1 MNTIITETTDAGEM
15 PVDIYQKLA
24 NDRILFINDYIDD
37 RLATDIV
44 ASLMLKDSEDQ
55 DSKITLFINSPGGS
69 IRNVFMIYD
78 MMSLVQAPIET
89 VCLGSA
95 MDEVAMLLVAGTHGM
110 RLATKNS
117 VISVGQL
124 IHDSMSYS
132 DLTDAKSI
140 LDLSVSDN
148 KKMLDVFAK
157 NTGMSLKQVTSDFQ
171 RTVFMNCFQAMKYG
185 QYGIID
191 KVVSFKKENLNEK

>member
-1 MNTIITETTDAGEM
+1 METTDIGEV
-15 PVDIYQKLA
+15 PVDVYQKLA
-24 NDRILFINDYIDD
+24 NDRMLFINDYIDD
-37 RLATDIV
+37 QLATDIV
-44 ASLMLKDSEDQ
+44 ATLMVKDSED
-55 DSKITLFINSPGGS
+55 DSEKITLFINSGGGN
-69 IRNVFMIYD
+69 IRNIFMIYD
-78 MMSLVQAPIET
+78 MMNLISAPIET

-95 MDEVAMLLVAGTHGM
+95 MDEVALLLSSGTPGM

-148 KKMLDVFAK
+148 KRMMEILAK
-157 NTGMSLKQVTSDFQ
+157 NTNTPLKKFMATFE
-171 RTVFMNCFQAMKYG
+171 RTMFMNPSQAVKYG
-185 QYGIID
+185 LID
-191 KVVSFKKENLNEK
+191 KVVSINKKEAVSK